1 MTVTTAQITIH
12 LFGVHSL
19 KEKRR
24 IIKSI
29 IEKLKNRFNASVSEI
44 DDNDNK
50 LKALI
55 GISIVSNNGKHTESQ
70 LDKILEFMRNDTRF
84 TTGNIERETFT
95 V

>member
-1 MTVTTAQITIH
+1 MTIATAQITMH

-24 IIKSI
+24 IVKSV
-29 IEKLKNRFNASVSEI
+29 IERLKNKFNASVSEI

-55 GISIVSNNGKHTESQ
+55 GISIAGNNGRHTGSQ
-70 LDKILEFMRNDTRF
+70 LDKMLDFMRNDTRF
-84 TTGNIERETFT
+84 TTGNVERETFT